1 MSNSGLGLDFL
12 GTQGWSATIVP
23 GKRIERPQTI
33 QNNIPTALLPLQ
45 RGEKPPTGKLAD
57 EHRRG
62 RALAW
67 PPEAQVP
74 PLGEASNGSGRIPL
88 SALFEMLCQG
98 EKEWGKLTDQQVSWK
113 PDGVTAV
120 SLNAAKLIAQEV
132 DAAAKPGH
140 HIGLVVPD
148 ALGVGGQQAILSA
161 VRGANLVLV
170 PRSIAAVIGYCRAS
184 EENLPRGHITVVDT
198 SFGTWSLAK
207 IPVDLREGPKGK
219 DWNVPVSD
227 NRLRRN
233 KLAPTGWGMLRKALR
248 ASLPQTLAAGWAAEA
263 LAGKAKLTAGSTEV
277 FLRLQE
283 PAYPWHSPLAG
294 ESSLSRSLATIEQAN
309 EVLSCDSPYKRNLG
323 LMVIGPLANTRFD
336 GTSLTDLIKLR
347 LRMDLMEAP
356 EHLIAS
362 GAAWAAAGAANDWPT
377 WLEMME
383 PLELHYV
390 GADEIGNQANLWK
403 KVLPKKLID
412 AGKEY
417 SNETPITGI
426 KLQARSNRV
435 RMCMRRPDDVAK
447 DPWIYRLVSTKPG
460 KVHTEDIPLQV
471 NVRAR
476 PGQGFAVVTV
486 SSREAG
492 LFESVLDWENMLEAE
507 APKPPPQGYIEKAV
521 TLKAAPELWLNC
533 RDDLMK
539 LRKWLED
546 DEKADD
552 ILEAC
557 RSVVRRLNKALS
569 SSNYQKGYGHCFA
582 IDEFTLFT
590 PMGRDACPPGSQ
602 AAEGITLISRN
613 TTAMVKWIQW
623 NPHDRQAINW
633 VKKVASWWYL
643 GCPQRFVDEAIE
655 DFSSGS
661 VAVEEVS
668 LEIAGRCL
676 DSDNQFIDFFEAF
689 TRKMPESKAPN
700 NWMKAL
706 RNLIKLNE
714 DCLKNIDAATAELMF
729 EQCLERLRWADNNGK
744 PVITYNSLEA
754 LFFLLK
760 YRRTDRSFI
769 ETDSNLHEEANQ
781 LARAIAY
788 ATSKPKT
795 EALADKFVTFLN
807 WDGDSDGLGEF
818 LQGDE
823 D

>member
-1 MSNSGLGLDFL
+1 
-12 GTQGWSATIVP
+12 
-23 GKRIERPQTI
+23 
-33 QNNIPTALLPLQ
+33 
-45 RGEKPPTGKLAD
+45 
-57 EHRRG
+57 
-62 RALAW
+62 
-67 PPEAQVP
+67 
-74 PLGEASNGSGRIPL
+74 
-88 SALFEMLCQG
+88 
-98 EKEWGKLTDQQVSWK
+98 
-113 PDGVTAV
+113 
-120 SLNAAKLIAQEV
+120 
-132 DAAAKPGH
+132 
-140 HIGLVVPD
+140 
-148 ALGVGGQQAILSA
+148 
-161 VRGANLVLV
+161 
-170 PRSIAAVIGYCRAS
+170 
-184 EENLPRGHITVVDT
+184 
-198 SFGTWSLAK
+198 
-207 IPVDLREGPKGK
+207 
-219 DWNVPVSD
+219 
-227 NRLRRN
+227 
-233 KLAPTGWGMLRKALR
+233 MLRKALR
-248 ASLPQTLAAGWAAEA
+248 ASLPQTLAAGWAGEA
-263 LAGKAKLTAGSTEV
+263 LAGKAKLNASSTEV

-283 PAYPWHSPLAG
+283 PAYPWSSPLVG
-294 ESSLSRSLATIEQAN
+294 ESSLSKSLATIEKAN
-309 EVLSCDSPYKRNLG
+309 EVISCESPYKRSLG

-336 GTSLTDLIKLR
+336 GTSLTELIQLRLQLDLIKV
-347 LRMDLMEAP
+347 P
-356 EHLIAS
+356 EHIIAS

-403 KVLPKKLID
+403 RVLPKKLID

-417 SNETPITGI
+417 SNESPVTGI

-435 RMCMRRPDDVAK
+435 RMCMRRPNDGET

-460 KVHTEDIPLQV
+460 KVHTDDIPLQV

-492 LFESVLDWENMLEAE
+492 LFESVLDWENMLGAE

-521 TLKAAPELWLNC
+521 TLKAAPELWLNS
-533 RDDLMK
+533 RDDLMN

-569 SSNYQKGYGHCFA
+569 SSNYQRGYGHSFA

-602 AAEGITLISRN
+602 ADEGITLIARN

-623 NPHDRQAINW
+623 NPDERQAINW

-643 GCPQRFVDEAIE
+643 GCPQRFVDEAVK
-655 DFSSGS
+655 DFISDT
-661 VAVEEVS
+661 VAVEEVH

-676 DSDNQFIDFFEAF
+676 DSDNQFIDFFDAF
-689 TRKMPESKAPN
+689 TRKMPESSAPN

-706 RNLIKLNE
+706 RNLIKFNE
-714 DCLKNIDAATAELMF
+714 DCLNYTDIATAELMF
-729 EQCLERLRWADNNGK
+729 EQCLNRLCWAYENGK
-744 PVITYNSLEA
+744 PVITYNSLES

-760 YRRTDRSFI
+760 FRRTDRSFI
-769 ETDSNLHEEANQ
+769 EKEGKLHSKADD
-781 LARAIAY
+781 LARRVARKS
-788 ATSKPKT
+788 SKQKT
-795 EALADKFVTFLN
+795 KSLAEKFITFLN
-807 WDGDSDGLGEF
+807 WDGDSDGLGDF